1 VDDVVYRKL
10 LLMVNELHRRGY
22 QRLRIVPG
30 MSPCGE
36 HWRCSIT
43 PVTNVS
49 VKHGARLVEW
59 EHLSAHYTS
68 ADGAKYFG
76 WSYAATLTPDKLAL
90 RFIAEFPLVAEGG
103 QGSDWTYAGWY
114 QEMLGLTFPNLLPI
128 AYREEGCPQDK
139 LLTIGPDGE
148 TPVIIP
154 LPPPGVC
161 VEAIIVGV

>member
-1 VDDVVYRKL
+1 MDDIVYRKL

-59 EHLSAHYTS
+59 EHLTAHYTS

-76 WSYAATLTPDKLAL
+76 
-90 RFIAEFPLVAEGG
+90 
-103 QGSDWTYAGWY
+103 WTYAGWY